1 MGVARYG
8 WDDIFGY
15 QEIKARAKLLAKQEV
30 DVLIIGETGTGKK
43 LFAEAI
49 HNSSTR
55 NFKPFITV
63 DLPSIPNH
71 LFESELFGHKKGSFT
86 DAREDKI
93 GLIESAS
100 TGTIFLDEI
109 GDLSLEC
116 QTKLLRLLE
125 EKTIRRIGENFERNV
140 DVRILMAT
148 NRNLRDDVS
157 SGKFRADLLFRIN
170 KYVLEIP
177 PLRKRAQDFR
187 EIAEG
192 VWGRIIKMSTLSDN
206 SSRFKSERLNNFR
219 EEEIALLWDYDW
231 PGNIRQL
238 EALLSR
244 VFFYW
249 RESNFKKHRFF
260 LIEEELDNE
269 KIMSNHS
276 EFRRKSDPFEEMTK
290 GRLSFWEV
298 VHKRYLKHEISRDEL
313 KDIIIKGLEKSGW
326 SFKRLLT
333 LFNIKK
339 ADYKKFLNFLQGQG
353 IKLMDLRQ
361 M

>member
-15 QEIKARAKLLAKQEV
+15 REIKARAKLLAKQEV
-30 DVLIIGETGTGKK
+30 DVLIVGETGTGKK

-55 NFKPFITV
+55 NFKPFVTV
-63 DLPSIPNH
+63 DLPSIPTH

-93 GLIESAS
+93 GLIESANL
-100 TGTIFLDEI
+100 GTVFLDEI
-109 GDLSLEC
+109 GDLSLEG

-170 KYVLEIP
+170 KYILEIP

-192 VWGRIIKMSTLSDN
+192 VWGRIIKMSTLSDS
-206 SSRFKSERLNNFR
+206 SSRFKSERLDNFR

-269 KIMSNHS
+269 KIMSDHS

-333 LFNIKK
+333 LFNIK
-339 ADYKKFLNFLQGQG
+339 AIEYKRFINFLQNQG
-353 IKLMDLRQ
+353 IKLRDFRR
-361 M
+361 